1 MHWYLAYIQ
10 NMVNSCRYTNF
21 SWRTVVNKQLRL
33 VSLKNYAAEDSVNL
47 TVNRKRPPK
56 WLFQIALQC
65 KKTYCSW
72 NIFIS
77 ICKRSVIFR
86 KTYKKYHFFW
96 RNCKCLLT
104 LDEIRP
110 FLSVKRYRTFSSNF
124 VGKLFDIS
132 FLSDLGTIR
141 LWRPHRQGWGRVEIF
156 HVFAGS
162 ITSKQ

>member
-10 NMVNSCRYTNF
+10 NMVNSYRYTNF

-33 VSLKNYAAEDSVNL
+33 ESLNHYAAEDSVNL
-47 TVNRKRPPK
+47 IVNRQSDYFKLRCTARRLIVREIFSFLYVKGVLFFVKRTK
-56 WLFQIALQC
+56 
-65 KKTYCSW
+65 
-72 NIFIS
+72 NI
-77 ICKRSVIFR
+77 V
-86 KTYKKYHFFW
+86 FFW